1 MTPHYLTHWMKYF
14 IPFLVVLIVGA
25 GVALLMASGNYGP
38 KAEAEAQQ
46 IQAQTQTQKAR
57 DEIDTKTYARQKE
70 LDLQTQAQLNALR
83 VEQQKRLND
92 QEFAQNRDA
101 HERWQALLQAG
112 MWIVTMGAALA
123 MAIAASAFAYKFFE
137 QARAARQ
144 ETQWQNQ
151 ARVLQ
156 SQVLKLERQLQ
167 KQQTQLYALE
177 HQNGNRRAREH
188 EAEEMDWR
196 ELSQRLANLEANLN
210 VLQLWR
216 LEHSNNDGHALKNPT
231 RSSTRDFP
239 KAA

>member
-70 LDLQTQAQLNALR
+70 LDLQTQEQLNALR
-83 VEQQKRLND
+83 VAQQKRLND

-101 HERWQALLQAG
+101 HERWQALLEVG
-112 MWIVTMGAALA
+112 MWIVATGAALA
-123 MAIAASAFAYKFFE
+123 MVIAASAFAYKLFE

-144 ETQWQNQ
+144 EAQWQTETR
-151 ARVLQ
+151 ALQ
-156 SQVLKLERQLQ
+156 SQILRVERQLQ
-167 KQQTQLYALE
+167 KTQTQLYALE
-177 HQNGNRRAREH
+177 QNAPAMDSNEL
-188 EAEEMDWR
+188 AE
-196 ELSQRLANLEANLN
+196 RLAQIEANLTA
-210 VLQLWR
+210 LQMWR
-216 LEHSNNDGHALKNPT
+216 LEHSSNGAHALKNLSRGDT
-231 RSSTRDFP
+231 RAFP
-239 KAA
+239 RAA